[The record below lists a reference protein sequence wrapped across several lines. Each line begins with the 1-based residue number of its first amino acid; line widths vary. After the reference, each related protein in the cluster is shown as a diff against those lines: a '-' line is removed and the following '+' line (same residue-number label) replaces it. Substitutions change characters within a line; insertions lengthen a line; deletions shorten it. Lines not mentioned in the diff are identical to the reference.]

1 MPKLLTQ
8 GHVRKRQFPI
18 DGRFIQK
25 LDAASHLNM
34 EAVLEMKI
42 TLKQKKNVINAAHL
56 KVRSCFV
63 FLLFLFIFFCVI
75 FRFIYLFASMFD
87 CFPFLKFCVLFFNC

>member
-1 MPKLLTQ
+1 MPNVLTQ

-25 LDAASHLNM
+25 LDAASLLNM

-42 TLKQKKNVINAAHL
+42 TLKQKQNVINAAHL
-56 KVRSCFV
+56 KVGSCFV
-63 FLLFLFIFFCVI
+63 FLV
-75 FRFIYLFASMFD
+75 
-87 CFPFLKFCVLFFNC
+87 VLFFASSFAFFSFLLLCLIVLLF

>member
-8 GHVRKRQFPI
+8 GHVGKRQFPI

-56 KVRSCFV
+56 KVRSCFFFSCV
-63 FLLFLFIFFCVI
+63 FIFFA
-75 FRFIYLFASMFD
+75 LSFAF
-87 CFPFLKFCVLFFNC
+87 FTFLPLCLIVVLF

>member
-1 MPKLLTQ
+1 MPNVLTQ
-8 GHVRKRQFPI
+8 GHARKGQFQI

-42 TLKQKKNVINAAHL
+42 TLKRKKNVINAAHL
-56 KVRSCFV
+56 KVGNCFV
-63 FLLFLFIFFCVI
+63 FLVFLFFCVI
-75 FRFIYLFASMFD
+75 FRVLFLFACMFD
-87 CFPFLKFCVLFFNC
+87 CSPFLKFCVLFFTC

>member
-1 MPKLLTQ
+1 MPNVLTQ
-8 GHVRKRQFPI
+8 GHVRKKQFPV

-42 TLKQKKNVINAAHL
+42 TLKQKKDVVNAAHL
-56 KVRSCFV
+56 KVASCFV
-63 FLLFLFIFFCVI
+63 FLVFLF
-75 FRFIYLFASMFD
+75 FASSFA
-87 CFPFLKFCVLFFNC
+87 FFSFLLLRLIVLLF